1 MTHTQWRRAVTVVV
15 IQEQRVH
22 TILGPVHK
30 RVLSCLRFLS
40 FQSCRVPGLLVF
52 NLSVVSFFMIMERLP
67 NSMGSWVLRVKLP
80 PINSSFIVNSKQFRS
95 IFPSPGGW
103 PLKAVMITR
112 LASAIGVFQ
121 HIGYTRRPLLPW
133 RPPPEAMP
141 WRRVVSATRYFS
153 GEYQQ
158 VRKKNIPMKKKMKTS
173 SSVILQWHLP
183 PLFFYWQSIVYG
195 PPILLC

>member
-1 MTHTQWRRAVTVVV
+1 MWPSEILFPPPECSPSPTKVFQSKLFGCSKVQWKSITWRWSATAWVVQFIDTKHVRLAVRGGVTSVTHPMTHTQWRQAVTVVV
-15 IQEQRVH
+15 IQEQRLH

-95 IFPSPGGW
+95 IFPSPGG
-103 PLKAVMITR
+103 
-112 LASAIGVFQ
+112 
-121 HIGYTRRPLLPW
+121 
-133 RPPPEAMP
+133 
-141 WRRVVSATRYFS
+141 
-153 GEYQQ
+153 
-158 VRKKNIPMKKKMKTS
+158 
-173 SSVILQWHLP
+173 
-183 PLFFYWQSIVYG
+183 
-195 PPILLC
+195 